1 MAVAFFI
8 TVLSAAIT
16 LLSCDQ
22 SGCVTDAKIV
32 RDLAIAEAKTDTSG
46 TGQTYKIALDSLKVE
61 TDSQA
66 DTVFRKVHLMVQEL
80 LSRGKHLQAI
90 ELLEGISGILDDGTR
105 HELPSRRMLA
115 NSYVCLGAAYAETG
129 MPGIG
134 LDCYTRGLK
143 VTEDSLLFSQR
154 AMLFNNIAVLHHSSG
169 HLDKAEK
176 YYLKAL
182 DINKRLN
189 TREEI
194 FLNHYNLA
202 LLYGEKGELKKALD
216 ILLRGIQYSSVE
228 NHPENFYYSQ
238 IFLGSLYARTGEP
251 EMAAT
256 FLRNSLNKLEE
267 INFVPGI
274 INARYAYADYFNRTG
289 RSDSA
294 RIYAQSALNLSY
306 RSGLH
311 PEQDSSYKALTQSYI
326 AAGDFPNAV
335 KCLQSRIA
343 LKDSVQNEEKR
354 IRLTEWEEHAAF
366 NNKSSESPAGH
377 NPAVLS
383 LLVSCSVLLCS
394 GVILLI
400 LLIRAKKKISTG
412 QKNLNDKI
420 DKIDNLNRALTAE
433 SIDKFRTHEGVES
446 VCNDLRSLLG
456 ESAFKSASHTT
467 KARTLLGKLTS
478 ISDSTTEE
486 FRRSFE
492 NVHPDFYRRLEEQYP
507 ELTVRDKRL
516 CAFLV
521 LGLSTKEIASISYRE
536 VRSVESA
543 RLRLR
548 KKLNIDQDT
557 SLNDFLNNFL

>member
-8 TVLSAAIT
+8 AVVTAAIS
-16 LLSCDQ
+16 LPSCGQ
-22 SGCVTDAKIV
+22 GGCVTDAKKV
-32 RDLAIAEAKTDTSG
+32 RYLAIAEAKTDTSG
-46 TGQTYKIALDSLKVE
+46 SIRTYMILLDSLKVE

-80 LSRGKHLQAI
+80 LSRGKHMQAI
-90 ELLEGISGILDDGTR
+90 ELLEGIRSILNDGTK

-115 NSYVCLGAAYAETG
+115 NTYVCLGAAYAETG

-182 DINKRLN
+182 EINKRLN
-189 TREEI
+189 AREEI
-194 FLNHYNLA
+194 FLNFYNLA
-202 LLYGEKGELKKALD
+202 LLYGEKGELKKAID
-216 ILLRGIQYSSVE
+216 TLLRGIQYSSVE
-228 NHPENFYYSQ
+228 HHPENFYYSQ
-238 IFLGSLYARTGEP
+238 IFLGSLYARTGETG
-251 EMAAT
+251 MAAT
-256 FLRNSLNKLEE
+256 FLRNSLQQLEE

-274 INARYAYADYFNRTG
+274 INARYAYADYFNRIG

-294 RIYAQSALNLSY
+294 RIYAQSALDLSY
-306 RSGLH
+306 RSRLH
-311 PEQDSSYKALTQSYI
+311 PEQDSSYKALTQSFI

-335 KCLQSRIA
+335 RCLQSRIA

-366 NNKSSESPAGH
+366 NDKSSESVPRH
-377 NPAVLS
+377 NRTVLS
-383 LLVSCSVLLCS
+383 LAAGCSVLLCS
-394 GVILLI
+394 GIILLI
-400 LLIRAKKKISTG
+400 LLIRTRKKRAAG
-412 QKNLNDKI
+412 QKELH

-433 SIDKFRTHEGVES
+433 SIDKFKTHEGVES
-446 VCNDLRSLLG
+446 VCDDLRSLLG

-467 KARTLLGKLTS
+467 KARSLLGKLTS

-548 KKLNIDQDT
+548 KKLNIDQDI
-557 SLNDFLNNFL
+557 SLHDFLNNFL